1 MTLDINIHKNIL
13 LKILKDIYT
22 DSSLGPVLGFKGGT
36 AVYLFYELNRFST
49 DLDFDLLDKSKEQ
62 EVFNKIESIVKKYGV
77 IKEKTNKRNTLFFLL
92 SYFED
97 DQNIKIEINKRDFGS
112 KYEVKNYLGIS
123 MLVMKKEDMFA
134 HKLVAMTERNK
145 IANRDIFDIY
155 FFLNNN
161 WGINKEIVKKRT
173 KIKFVDYLKKCIKFI
188 EGISSRNI
196 LSGMGELIDKKQKV
210 WVKSKLQQDVI
221 FLLKLMLDN
230 EK

>member
-22 DSSLGPVLGFKGGT
+22 DGSLGPVLGFKGGT

-134 HKLVAMTERNK
+134 HKLVAMIERNK
-145 IANRDIFDIY
+145 TANRDIFDIY

>member
-36 AVYLFYELNRFST
+36 SVYLFYELNRFST

-161 WGINKEIVKKRT
+161 WGINREIVEKRT

>member
-22 DSSLGPVLGFKGGT
+22 DGSLGPVLGFKGGT
-36 AVYLFYELNRFST
+36 SVYLFYELNRFST

-161 WGINKEIVKKRT
+161 WGINREIVEKRT
-173 KIKFVDYLKKCIKFI
+173 EIKFTDYLEKCIKFI
-188 EGISSRNI
+188 ESISSRNI
-196 LSGMGELIDKKQKV
+196 LSGMGELIDEKQKV